1 MSAQA
6 PQSTIAPQR
15 LRVGVTLYL
24 RDDAQSIWENGA
36 LQNVVFLVQLLQRS
50 PLVARAAVVINRDHR
65 NGLPP
70 GLMLQEPELE
80 IMTLP
85 EAMESLDVLIEL
97 SALLDDAWIREFRQ
111 RGGRTIWM
119 RVGNDYVID
128 IERAM
133 FALPPAS
140 LCNRRPVDA
149 VWTLPEFEHSCGDYF
164 RISTRA
170 PLRVVPHLWTPRF
183 VEQAIAGLPAHRP
196 FGYQPGQER
205 WKLLICEPN
214 VSMVK
219 TCLVPLLAAEAC
231 YRAQPEAVEV
241 VRVMNAGKLR
251 EHQAFTQMAHM
262 LDLVRHE
269 AVSFDDRVPLYEL
282 LAAEGGAVISHHWEN
297 GQNYLYYEVLYGGYP
312 LVHNSEFIRD
322 HGYYYPDFDCEA
334 AADALRRV
342 FREHDRALPAYRARA
357 RELLRTLD
365 VDHEPNVRAYTEAL
379 RDAVGH

>member
-1 MSAQA
+1 MSAE
-6 PQSTIAPQR
+6 PGKR

-36 LQNVVFLVQLLQRS
+36 FQNVVFLVHLLRHS
-50 PLVARAAVVINRDHR
+50 PLVAQAAVVINREHAT
-65 NGLPP
+65 GLPP
-70 GLMLQEPELE
+70 GLMLHEPGLE

-85 EAMESLDVLIEL
+85 QALQGLDVLIEL
-97 SALLDDAWIREFRQ
+97 SALLDDAWIAQFRE

-133 FALPPAS
+133 FGLPPAS

-149 VWTLPEFEHSCGDYF
+149 VWTLPEFEHSCADYF
-164 RISTRA
+164 RLTARA
-170 PLRVVPHLWTPRF
+170 PLHVVPHLWSPRF
-183 VEQAIAGLPAHRP
+183 FERAIAGLPADRP
-196 FGYQPGQER
+196 FGYQPGRAR
-205 WKLLICEPN
+205 WRLLICEPN

-231 YRAQPEAVEV
+231 YREQPQALEV
-241 VRVMNAGKLR
+241 VRVMNAGRLR
-251 EHQAFTQMAHM
+251 EHQAFAQMAHM

-269 AVSFDDRVPLYEL
+269 AVSFDDRLPLYEL
-282 LAAEGGAVISHHWEN
+282 LATQGDAVISHHWEN

-322 HGYYYPDFDCEA
+322 LGYYYPDFDSEA
-334 AADALRRV
+334 ASGALQRV
-342 FREHDRALPAYRARA
+342 FREHDQNLAEYRARSRA
-357 RELLRTLD
+357 FLRTLD

-379 RDAVGH
+379 REAVVH